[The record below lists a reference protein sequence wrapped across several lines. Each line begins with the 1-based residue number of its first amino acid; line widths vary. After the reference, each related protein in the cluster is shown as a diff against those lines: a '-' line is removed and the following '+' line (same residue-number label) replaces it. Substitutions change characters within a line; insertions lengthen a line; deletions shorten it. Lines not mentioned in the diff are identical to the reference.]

1 MKARINDHLNQS
13 SFRKIDINMWQ
24 LVGFLKSQ
32 FPCVCVCVCA
42 RGGTIQ
48 YRKSSMCMC
57 VYACLRV
64 CIDNNVHIC
73 VRVLPSNSQRVIIYI
88 LLELDEVILSSI
100 NSKT

>member
-1 MKARINDHLNQS
+1 MLGLKELTTYLIYLSVLYKWGRKGAFEPNAIIEIIN
-13 SFRKIDINMWQ
+13 IN
-24 LVGFLKSQ
+24 S
-32 FPCVCVCVCA
+32 A